1 MSKEN
6 TFTSILLGYKPVNIL
21 IDILKEYDD
30 KLKYQISNKIY
41 KQLSNDLYS
50 EFITATIKLYSSKDV
65 GIILYDY
72 RSDSVSENDKYYS
85 ENKELRK
92 MIGNEVTKII
102 STNIDINILKNI
114 IQRLGGGY
122 IIYDKDRDRI
132 IENIN
137 GQSYIDIIK
146 TNSDSDLDYI
156 INQLKDKIDPN
167 AKRIINVD
175 SLIDRFVYMYNNDT
189 LITNFNKKELL
200 INILNII
207 IYETNNQY
215 CEVENEIDLLEP
227 FRDVASKILDALFD
241 KEEEKDTNEN
251 SNSKN

>member
-1 MSKEN
+1 MN
-6 TFTSILLGYKPVNIL
+6 L
-21 IDILKEYDD
+21 
-30 KLKYQISNKIY
+30 
-41 KQLSNDLYS
+41 
-50 EFITATIKLYSSKDV
+50 
-65 GIILYDY
+65 
-72 RSDSVSENDKYYS
+72 
-85 ENKELRK
+85 
-92 MIGNEVTKII
+92 
-102 STNIDINILKNI
+102 
-114 IQRLGGGY
+114 
-122 IIYDKDRDRI
+122 
-132 IENIN
+132 
-137 GQSYIDIIK
+137 IK

-156 INQLKDKIDPN
+156 VNQLKDKIDPN

-251 SNSKN
+251 SNSEN

>member
-72 RSDSVSENDKYYS
+72 RNDPVSENDKYYS
-85 ENKELRK
+85 ANKELRK
-92 MIGNEVTKII
+92 MIGNKVTKII

-122 IIYDKDRDRI
+122 IIYDKDGDRI

-137 GQSYIDIIK
+137 GQCYIDIIK

-156 INQLKDKIDPN
+156 VNQLKDKIDPN

-227 FRDVASKILDALFD
+227 FRDVASKILDALFG
-241 KEEEKDTNEN
+241 EEKEKDTNEN
-251 SNSKN
+251 SNSEN